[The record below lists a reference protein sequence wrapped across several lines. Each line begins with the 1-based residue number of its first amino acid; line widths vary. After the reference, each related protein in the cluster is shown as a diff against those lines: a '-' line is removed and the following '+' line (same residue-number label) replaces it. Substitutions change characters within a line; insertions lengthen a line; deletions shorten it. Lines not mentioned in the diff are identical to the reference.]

1 MGDISSV
8 SSGYEQV
15 CSVILPVLAF
25 LGREK
30 KKKVSPFMLVENEG
44 VKCIFLGNKI
54 LKFYTGFPLAN
65 LLMICF
71 EHI

>member
-1 MGDISSV
+1 MEDISSV

-25 LGREK
+25 LGRG

>member
-1 MGDISSV
+1 MEDISSV

-25 LGREK
+25 LGR
-30 KKKVSPFMLVENEG
+30 KKKVSPFMLVENER

-54 LKFYTGFPLAN
+54 LKLYTGFPLAN

>member
-1 MGDISSV
+1 MEDISSV

-25 LGREK
+25 LGRK
-30 KKKVSPFMLVENEG
+30 KKKVSPFMLVETEG
-44 VKCIFLGNKI
+44 VICIFLGNKI
-54 LKFYTGFPLAN
+54 LMFYTGFPLAN